1 MEVLGVDIGGSGIK
15 GAIINTDNG
24 EMLSER
30 YRLDTPQPA
39 TPQAVAQTFHRLVK
53 HFDWKG
59 PVGVGFPAVVQHG
72 IARTAAN
79 IDKKWIGT
87 DAQNILHE
95 AVGCP
100 VTIVND
106 ADAAGLAEEKF
117 GAGSRRDGLIILLT
131 VGTGIGS
138 AIINDGILLPNT
150 ELGHLRFKGGIAE
163 HYAADSVR
171 KKEDLE
177 WHKWGKRLNEYLKH
191 VEGLFYPDLFIIGG
205 GVSKKF
211 AKYQDQINITTPVIP
226 AKLLNQAGIIGAAL
240 AAKAQMAPSSA
251 S

>member
-1 MEVLGVDIGGSGIK
+1 MDIGGSGIK
-15 GAIINTDNG
+15 GAIVDTETGALKTD
-24 EMLSER
+24 R

-39 TPQAVAQTFHRLVK
+39 TPQAVAQTFRRLVN
-53 HFDWKG
+53 HFTWSG
-59 PVGVGFPAVVQHG
+59 PVGVGFPAVIQHG
-72 IARTAAN
+72 VARSAAN
-79 IDKKWIGT
+79 IDKKWMGI

-95 AVGCP
+95 AGGCP

-106 ADAAGLAEEKF
+106 ADAAGLAEVKF
-117 GAGSRRDGLIILLT
+117 GAGDGRDGLIILLT

-138 AIINDGILLPNT
+138 AIINDGVLLPNT

-171 KKEDLE
+171 KNEDLSWE
-177 WHKWGKRLNEYLKH
+177 KWGRRFNEYLSH
-191 VEGLFYPDLFIIGG
+191 VEFLFSPDVFVIGG

-211 AKYQDQINITTPVIP
+211 HKYQDELEVTTPVIP

-240 AAKAQMAPSSA
+240 AAQAQLARQEK
-251 S
+251 